1 MTADFNY
8 VKCAKCE
15 HDRNPSTAI
24 KCEICGKPLR
34 RGSFP
39 LPLAGGLAALAIL
52 GGGAFVFKDKLP
64 GMGSSNTASQSVSA
78 SQETPVISESTPAQ
92 STAPASSS
100 STPLIAGAKVETYR
114 SLTDVPNVP
123 QGNFSHGGSTT
134 FAPMRSEEINGA
146 MKRSQPQFK
155 LRYLEPS
162 TGKPGSG
169 KGIEML
175 LEGQLSFAES
185 SRALKDK
192 EIATA
197 KNRGFALEQVPI
209 AIDGI
214 VFYINPQLHG
224 QGLKGITL
232 AQAKDIFT
240 GKITNWQQIGGP
252 NLAITP
258 LSRNLEA
265 VGTVDFFV
273 EKVLDKQP
281 LGSSVQEVNNT
292 TLSIRKVA
300 TTPGAISYAT
310 GSEVVNQ
317 KMIRLLAL
325 SKETNQPAIA
335 PCSNDDCTAINKAA
349 FGDGSYPL
357 TRRLFVIL
365 KRDGKLDEQA
375 GVAYA
380 NLLLSD
386 EVQKLIEQKGFVP
399 IR

>member
-39 LPLAGGLAALAIL
+39 LPLVGGLAALAIV

-64 GMGSSNTASQSVSA
+64 GMGSSNTASSQNAATSEPVSN
-78 SQETPVISESTPAQ
+78 SISSDNTPTQAAPNS
-92 STAPASSS
+92 STATA
-100 STPLIAGAKVETYR
+100 TPMITGAKVETYR
-114 SLTDVPNVP
+114 SLAEVPNVP
-123 QGNFSHGGSTT
+123 QGTFSHGGSTT

-146 MKRSQPQFK
+146 IKRSQSQFQ
-155 LRYLEPS
+155 LRYLEPP

-185 SRALKDK
+185 SRALKDE
-192 EIATA
+192 EISSA

-240 GKITNWQQIGGP
+240 GKITNWQQVGGP

-258 LSRNLEA
+258 LSRNLKA
-265 VGTVDFFV
+265 GGTVDFFV

-281 LGSSVQEVNNT
+281 LGSNVQEV
-292 TLSIRKVA
+292 ID
-300 TTPGAISYAT
+300 TPRRERT
-310 GSEVVNQ
+310 G
-317 KMIRLLAL
+317 
-325 SKETNQPAIA
+325 
-335 PCSNDDCTAINKAA
+335 
-349 FGDGSYPL
+349 
-357 TRRLFVIL
+357 IL
-365 KRDGKLDEQA
+365 
-375 GVAYA
+375 
-380 NLLLSD
+380 
-386 EVQKLIEQKGFVP
+386 
-399 IR
+399 